1 MIQENTIWLIAG
13 FMALPI
19 YLNGILIQ
27 MGFPDPFADL
37 DVWDDRPQGPNIND
51 YHDEDQ
57 PEAGKKRT
65 IVWND
70 GQAWLCFYESD
81 KRLRGAGFA

>member
-13 FMALPI
+13 FMVLSI

-27 MGFPDPFADL
+27 MGFPDPFADP

-57 PEAGKKRT
+57 PEAEKKE
-65 IVWND
+65 
-70 GQAWLCFYESD
+70 Q
-81 KRLRGAGFA
+81 

>member
-13 FMALPI
+13 FMALSI

-27 MGFPDPFADL
+27 MGFPDPFAAP
-37 DVWDDRPQGPNIND
+37 DVWADRPYGLSIND

-57 PEAGKKRT
+57 PEAEKKE
-65 IVWND
+65 
-70 GQAWLCFYESD
+70 Q
-81 KRLRGAGFA
+81 